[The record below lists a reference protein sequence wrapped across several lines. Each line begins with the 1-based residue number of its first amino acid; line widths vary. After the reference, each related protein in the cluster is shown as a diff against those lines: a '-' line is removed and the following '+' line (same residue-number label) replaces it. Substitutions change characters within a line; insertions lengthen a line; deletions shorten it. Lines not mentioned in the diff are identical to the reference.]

1 MGPSSGRSGHEL
13 TVAGD
18 DDPKDSIGA
27 DSVMSYLGDELKINL
42 EDASLFVALEMFQAP
57 VIGEITR
64 SGFVEGWKKS
74 G

>member
-1 MGPSSGRSGHEL
+1 MARYREPGL
-13 TVAGD
+13 TMIGD

-27 DSVMSYLGDELKINL
+27 ESVMSYLGNELKINL

-64 SGFVEGWKKS
+64 SGFVEGWRKS